1 MKLLKNFFKS
11 LLQKYQEN
19 LEEKMR
25 GLEFVFD
32 SVNMLYYSLNKI
44 SFNRGGSYID
54 SPEWIKKKKSNNK
67 P

>member
-25 GLEFVFD
+25 GSEFVFD